1 MRFGFN
7 GNSTAGSS
15 KNFLKFTVAFP
26 FHDFYITPSIMAE
39 LLNSKLQPCLLDRLT
54 DNEPRNQRESI
65 EDRTFS
71 FDRYRRSVIRDL
83 QMLMNTPR
91 PEFDEDVLE
100 DCSQLASSVLNY
112 GVQNLCGRVSNGLD
126 LNELSRNLR
135 KAISIYEPRINAS
148 SLRVEAVIDPWK
160 QTGNELTF
168 KVSGDLWAN
177 PLPRELIVLTSL
189 DLETG
194 NITLSEPKGI

>member
-1 MRFGFN
+1 
-7 GNSTAGSS
+7 
-15 KNFLKFTVAFP
+15 
-26 FHDFYITPSIMAE
+26 MAE

-54 DNEPRNQRESI
+54 DTEPRNQRESI

-91 PEFDEDVLE
+91 PEFEENVLE

-135 KAISIYEPRINAS
+135 KAISVYEPRINAA

-168 KVSGDLWAN
+168 KVTGDLWAN